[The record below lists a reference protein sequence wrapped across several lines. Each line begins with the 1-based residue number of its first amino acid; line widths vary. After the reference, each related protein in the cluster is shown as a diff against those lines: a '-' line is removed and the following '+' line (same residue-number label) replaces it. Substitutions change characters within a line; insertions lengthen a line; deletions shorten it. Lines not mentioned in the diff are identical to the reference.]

1 MRANLASLVD
11 DFRAHSTETAV
22 VSHRGVRRYATTY
35 GELAQLAGRFAAEL
49 DRRGIE
55 PGERVILWGE
65 NSANWIGAFFGCL
78 LRGVLVVPL
87 DAAGSPTSSPEWSPR
102 SLPAS

>member
-1 MRANLASLVD
+1 MRATLASLVE
-11 DFRAHSTETAV
+11 DFRAHPAETAV

-49 DRRGIE
+49 DRRGIQ
-55 PGERVILWGE
+55 PGDRVVLWAE
-65 NSANWIGAFFGCL
+65 NSSEWIAAFFGCL

-87 DAAGSPTSSPEWSPR
+87 DAAGSPEFVHR
-102 SLPAS
+102 VF